1 METQY
6 EVADQ
11 SDNAEEGITEGTMLD
26 HFGEIDEVVDI
37 IQNIPNI
44 VKTQTS
50 KEMADEKLTEIVDK
64 YLEQP
69 HLIDPHLDSILQHLL
84 KFIQDKS
91 TPENQMHCAFKY
103 LYLVTKVRGP
113 KIMVKKFPH
122 EVADLEPIMSLLSQQ
137 KLTDQETWETRY
149 MLILW
154 LSMICLI
161 PFDMVRFDSY
171 EDGNGDSSKKE
182 PMIKRILDVGKLY
195 LVTSS
200 DNCQEAAAIL
210 LSKFVTRPD
219 VLQEHLT
226 IFVDWCLK
234 NISEAN
240 PQFMAG
246 VTVMKGCLS
255 ALALVFKQGKRAD
268 LLELCSAVLE
278 RLQSTNI
285 MELNNLVL
293 RKLAV
298 KLTQRVGMT
307 LLKPRLAAWRYQRG
321 NRSLDF
327 TLRQGNVNSGE
338 NHFSQIEDEESEEY
352 DIPEEVEN
360 VLEVVLSSLKDKDTV
375 VRWSAAK
382 GVGRI
387 TGRLPKELADEVV
400 QSVLENFTIM
410 ESDSAWH
417 GGCLALA
424 ELGRR
429 GLLLPERLENVVPI
443 LLKALTYDERRG
455 ACSVGAHVRDAA
467 CYLAWSF
474 ARAYEPDTL
483 SGHVNDVAQTL
494 LITTVFD
501 REVNCR
507 RAASAAFQE
516 NVGRQGFFPHG
527 IDILTMADYFAVSN
541 RNNTYLNI
549 SPMIG
554 QYKEYSKALI
564 GHLVDVKRDHWD
576 SNIRWLAAQSMHKL
590 AKLKPDYVSSTVLEK
605 LVPLC
610 TGMDLV
616 TRHGSILIVAEVV
629 HSLHEVERDESKP
642 GLISRNPLLKII
654 FRVVKIL
661 VDSKLFRGYGGE
673 LMRVAACHLI
683 ARLSQCTETFA
694 VPRLSHDVWLELVH
708 DTLSKLH
715 TFTNA
720 EEICTTAISALSSI
734 NKVTLVSDVYASVAS
749 DKKVAVDE
757 AVDRYLGN
765 LSSSVEQQ
773 RCGYAHAIASLPKPV
788 LQGCFMKICHCLFR
802 AASVNDK
809 SETYFAESRRD
820 AIYALSKICLTV
832 GVSDAGDMNCGI
844 CEDNVDLIYNAIFSA
859 LDDYT
864 RSKQGDVGSLVR
876 SAALQALLNLTE
888 MLAANNPNLIE
899 PTTTTRVLCGVLQ
912 QACEKIHKVR
922 DSAAAVLVTLIHNSN
937 IPHIKCKQEL
947 LHLFPTKNKSFPMVH
962 LFSKLCKLL
971 DQQVYAYH
979 LLLGF
984 IVSVGDL
991 TQSLAE
997 ASGDALFSYM
1007 DSISDNRKKLGQFCC
1022 NFIAVF
1028 KKYVK
1033 KDRVSVPLL
1042 KTLQQLL
1049 VKDAFSLLFEAD
1061 DKDDQATEFQDTLL
1075 SLVKE
1080 EITKCKDAQKIL
1092 IGVSVLCNM
1101 MQFTRTSFRKAVLY
1115 MLMILL
1121 CQKFPVV
1128 RRTTSEQLYE
1138 VVITYDNLVNGDE
1151 NMDIVVT
1158 NLMEVEWDQPV
1169 DRLRPIRNQLCTCFG
1184 VDIPK
1189 LIKPPH
1195 ASN

>member
-1 METQY
+1 M
-6 EVADQ
+6 DQ
-11 SDNAEEGITEGTMLD
+11 SDDTEKGITEGTMLD
-26 HFGEIDEVVDI
+26 HFGEIDEIVDI
-37 IQNIPNI
+37 IIDIPNI

-50 KEMADEKLTEIVDK
+50 KEMADEKFTEIVDK

-69 HLIDPHLDSILQHLL
+69 HLIDPHLDNILKHLL
-84 KFIQDKS
+84 KLIQDKT
-91 TPENQMHCAFKY
+91 TPEDQMHCAFKY

-122 EVADLEPIMSLLSQQ
+122 EVADLEPIMDLLSKQRI
-137 KLTDQETWETRY
+137 TDQETWETRY

-161 PFDMVRFDSY
+161 PFDMIRFDAR
-171 EDGNGDSSKKE
+171 GDDIVVKKV
-182 PMIKRILDVGKLY
+182 PMIKRILAVGKQY

-210 LSKFVTRPD
+210 LSKFITRPD
-219 VLQEHLT
+219 VLQKHLT
-226 IFVDWCLK
+226 SFIDWCFGRLT
-234 NISEAN
+234 EADAE
-240 PQFMAG
+240 FMTG
-246 VTVMKGCLS
+246 ITTMKGCLS
-255 ALALVFKQGKRAD
+255 VLALVFKQGKRAD
-268 LLELCSAVLE
+268 LLKFCSPVLDHIQAINV
-278 RLQSTNI
+278 LG
-285 MELNNLVL
+285 LNNLVL

-307 LLKPRLAAWRYQRG
+307 LLKPRIAAWRYQRG
-321 NRSLDF
+321 NRSLDS
-327 TLRQGNVNSGE
+327 TLKQGNAASTAGDFVQTE
-338 NHFSQIEDEESEEY
+338 VVDDDEYS
-352 DIPEEVEN
+352 IPEEVEN
-360 VLEVVLSSLKDKDTV
+360 VLEIVLTSLKDKDTV

-400 QSVLENFTIM
+400 QSVLENFSIM

-429 GLLLPERLENVVPI
+429 GLLLPERLKNVVPI

-474 ARAYEPDTL
+474 ARAYEPETL
-483 SGHVNDVAQTL
+483 SSHVNDIAQTL

-541 RNNTYLNI
+541 RVNTYLNI
-549 SPMIG
+549 SPSIG
-554 QYKEYSKALI
+554 QYKEYTQALI
-564 GHLVDVKRDHWD
+564 EHLVNVKRDHWD
-576 SNIRWLAAQSMHKL
+576 SNIRWLAAQSMHRLTKL
-590 AKLKPDYVSSTVLEK
+590 TPDYVGSTVLDT

-629 HSLHEVERDESKP
+629 HSLHEVEKDENKI
-642 GLISRNPLLKII
+642 GLISRHPSLKMI
-654 FRVVKIL
+654 FRIVKTL
-661 VDSKLFRGYGGE
+661 ADAKLFRGFGGE

-683 ARLSQCTETFA
+683 ARLSQCSETFA
-694 VPRLSHDVWLELVH
+694 IPKLTNDAWLELVH
-708 DTLSKLH
+708 DTLSNLQ

-734 NKVTLVSDVYASVAS
+734 NKVSLVSDPYASVAS
-749 DKKVAVDE
+749 DKQCSTNE
-757 AVDRYLGN
+757 AVEQYLSH

-788 LQGCFMKICHCLFR
+788 LQGCFMKTCHGLFR
-802 AASVNDK
+802 AASIGDK

-820 AIYALSKICLTV
+820 AVYALSKICKTV
-832 GVSDAGDMNCGI
+832 GISTDMNSGI
-844 CEDNVDLIYNAIFSA
+844 CQDNIDLIYNAMFRA

-876 SAALQALLNLTE
+876 SSALKGLQVLTE
-888 MLAANNPNLIE
+888 VVASEKVELLTVSMI
-899 PTTTTRVLCGVLQ
+899 TKVMCGVLQ

-922 DSAAAVLVTLIHNSN
+922 DLAAAVFVNLLHNAKV
-937 IPHIKCKQEL
+937 PHIPRKKEL
-947 LHLFPTKNKSFPMVH
+947 LKLFPTSNKMFPMVQ
-962 LFSKLCKLL
+962 LFDKLSKLL
-971 DQQVYAYH
+971 DLQVYAYH
-979 LLLGF
+979 ILLGF

-1007 DSISDNRKKLGQFCC
+1007 DSICQNREKLDFFCS
-1022 NFIAVF
+1022 NFILVF
-1028 KKYVK
+1028 KNFVK
-1033 KDRVSVPLL
+1033 KDRVSIPLL

-1049 VKDAFSLLFEAD
+1049 VKDAFSLLFEAED
-1061 DKDDQATEFQDTLL
+1061 EKAVKFQDSLL
-1075 SLVKE
+1075 ALVKD

-1092 IGVSVLCNM
+1092 IGVSVLCGL
-1101 MQFTRTSFRKAVLY
+1101 MQFTRTSFRKSVLY
-1115 MLMILL
+1115 MMMILL
-1121 CQKFPVV
+1121 CQRFPVV
-1128 RRTTSEQLYE
+1128 RRSAAEQLYE
-1138 VVITYDNLVNGDE
+1138 VVITYDDLVVDE
-1151 NMDIVVT
+1151 DQNMDTVVS
-1158 NLMEVEWDQPV
+1158 NLLEVEWDQPV
-1169 DRLRPIRNQLCTCFG
+1169 ENLRPLRNQLCDCFG
-1184 VDIPK
+1184 VSRPK
-1189 LIKPPH
+1189 LLKP
-1195 ASN
+1195 AAAGT

>member
-1 METQY
+1 MDPAEIME
-6 EVADQ
+6 Q
-11 SDNAEEGITEGTMLD
+11 SDDINNVGITEGTMLD
-26 HFGEIDEVVDI
+26 HFGEIKEIVDI
-37 IQNIPNI
+37 IADIPNI

-50 KEMADEKLTEIVDK
+50 KEMADEKFTEIVDK

-69 HLIDPHLDSILQHLL
+69 HLIDPHLDNILKHLL

-122 EVADLEPIMSLLSQQ
+122 EVADVEPIMDLLAKQ
-137 KLTDQETWETRY
+137 KITDQETWETRY

-161 PFDMVRFDSY
+161 PFDMVRFDAHG
-171 EDGNGDSSKKE
+171 DGNVLKKE
-182 PMIKRILDVGKLY
+182 PMIDRILAVGKRY

-219 VLQEHLT
+219 VLQKHLSSF
-226 IFVDWCLK
+226 IDWCLVSVTEAD
-234 NISEAN
+234 SE
-240 PQFMAG
+240 FMTG
-246 VTVMKGCLS
+246 IIVMKGCLS

-268 LLELCSAVLE
+268 LLKFCCSVLDRIQAVNILE
-278 RLQSTNI
+278 
-285 MELNNLVL
+285 MNNLVL

-307 LLKPRLAAWRYQRG
+307 LLKPRLATWRYQRG
-321 NRSLDF
+321 NRSLDS
-327 TLRQGNVNSGE
+327 TLKQGNSMAVSGDFTQTE
-338 NHFSQIEDEESEEY
+338 EVEEEDY

-360 VLEVVLSSLKDKDTV
+360 VLEIVLTSLKDKDTV

-387 TGRLPKELADEVV
+387 TGRLPKELADDVV
-400 QSVLENFTIM
+400 QSVLENFSIM

-429 GLLLPERLENVVPI
+429 GLLLPERLKEVVPI

-474 ARAYEPDTL
+474 ARAYAPETL
-483 SGHVNDVAQTL
+483 SGHVNDIAQTL

-527 IDILTMADYFAVSN
+527 IEILTMADYFAVSN
-541 RNNTYLNI
+541 RTNTYLNI
-549 SPMIG
+549 SPWIG
-554 QYKEYSKALI
+554 KYKEYTKALI
-564 GHLVDVKRDHWD
+564 EHLVNVKRDHWD

-590 AKLKPDYVSSTVLEK
+590 TKLTPDYVSSSVLEV
-605 LVPLC
+605 LVPMC
-610 TGMDLV
+610 TGMDLI

-629 HSLHEVERDESKP
+629 HSLHEVEKDEGKT
-642 GLISRNPLLKII
+642 GLISRHPSLKII
-654 FRVVKIL
+654 FRIVKNL
-661 VDSKLFRGYGGE
+661 VDAKLFRGFGGE

-683 ARLSQCTETFA
+683 ARLSQCTESFA
-694 VPRLSHDVWLELVH
+694 IPKFTNDTWLELVH
-708 DTLSKLH
+708 DTLSNLQ

-734 NKVTLVSDVYASVAS
+734 NKVTLVSDLYVSVATDAKQCS
-749 DKKVAVDE
+749 TSE
-757 AVDRYLGN
+757 AVDLYLSN
-765 LSSSVEQQ
+765 LTSSVEQQ

-788 LQGCFMKICHCLFR
+788 LQGCFMKICHSLFK
-802 AASVNDK
+802 AARINDK

-820 AIYALSKICLTV
+820 AIYALSKICQTV
-832 GVSDAGDMNCGI
+832 GVASNMNTGVCV
-844 CEDNVDLIYNAIFSA
+844 DNIDLIYGALFLA

-864 RSKQGDVGSLVR
+864 RSKQGDIGSLVR
-876 SAALQALLNLTE
+876 SAALKGLQDLTE
-888 MLAANNPNLIE
+888 LVASENVDLIT
-899 PTTTTRVLCGVLQ
+899 PSTTTKIISGVLQ
-912 QACEKIHKVR
+912 QTCEKIHKVR
-922 DSAAAVLVTLIHNSN
+922 DLAAAVLVTLLHNSKIAH
-937 IPHIKCKQEL
+937 IPCKDDL
-947 LHLFPTKNKSFPMVH
+947 MKLFPTKNKIFSMVD
-962 LFSKLCKLL
+962 LFNKLGKVL
-971 DQQVYAYH
+971 DLQVYAYH
-979 LLLGF
+979 VLLGF

-1007 DSISDNRKKLGQFCC
+1007 DSISSDRAKLDQFCV
-1022 NFIAVF
+1022 NFISVF
-1028 KKYVK
+1028 KRYVRN
-1033 KDRVSVPLL
+1033 DRVSIPLL

-1049 VKDAFSLLFEAD
+1049 VKDSFCLLFDSED
-1061 DKDDQATEFQDTLL
+1061 VKVIEFQDTLL

-1092 IGVSVLCNM
+1092 TGVSVLCGL
-1101 MQFTRTSFRKAVLY
+1101 MQFTRPSFRKSVLY

-1121 CQKFPVV
+1121 CQRFPVV
-1128 RRTTSEQLYE
+1128 RRTTAEQLYE
-1138 VVITYDNLVNGDE
+1138 VVITYDNLVADE
-1151 NMDIVVT
+1151 DRNMDTVVN

-1169 DRLRPIRNQLCTCFG
+1169 DNLRPLRNQLCDCFG
-1184 VDIPK
+1184 VSTPK
-1189 LIKPPH
+1189 LIKPPA
-1195 ASN
+1195 ASK